1 MTWSPSTMP
10 PHEQK
15 ALAAG
20 DSGLQHWKNKDIH
33 INSFWWKWFGGN
45 DKSNHIAKAL
55 YETHVLEIQ
64 VTEAHLIQV
73 AENVLSIVVEK
84 QSAMQ
89 SMAEL
94 RIWTEPE
101 RNFFPGRQHLP
112 VALKQQ
118 NRSTSPITKMQ
129 GAIFSQVQRHLN
141 LKLHH
146 CHVWRSSTALQL
158 QPKCQNKPTHSVMST
173 TNTIHQHHHQNDSS
187 VLLTTMRAL
196 SGDDHYWIA
205 ILCASQPSR
214 LSDLHPIQ
222 SFLSTLDMNRTVKH
236 SLASWMLWAARNK
249 ARTNQFPGSGDQSPG
264 K

>member
-1 MTWSPSTMP
+1 MSKRSW
-10 PHEQK
+10 
-15 ALAAG
+15 
-20 DSGLQHWKNKDIH
+20 
-33 INSFWWKWFGGN
+33 
-45 DKSNHIAKAL
+45 
-55 YETHVLEIQ
+55 
-64 VTEAHLIQV
+64 
-73 AENVLSIVVEK
+73 NVLSIAVEK

-141 LKLHH
+141 LIYQ
-146 CHVWRSSTALQL
+146 CHVWSSSIALQL

-187 VLLTTMRAL
+187 VLLTTCEPYQGMIIIGSQFFAPPNPRACL
-196 SGDDHYWIA
+196 TCTQYNHFYPHW
-205 ILCASQPSR
+205 
-214 LSDLHPIQ
+214 
-222 SFLSTLDMNRTVKH
+222 T
-236 SLASWMLWAARNK
+236 
-249 ARTNQFPGSGDQSPG
+249 
-264 K
+264 